1 MPAKA
6 RTVTGKDLA
15 AQECCQ
21 DQGFVYLDGGMSRLT
36 PYRFKRL
43 RALGLL
49 KSSGDCLFEGCTPQS
64 FTLTQDSEHMSDF
77 KTIGEIALDDGTR
90 ATVRAG
96 RYRHGG
102 QIAITLTDTVTGEPY
117 GVLSTNL
124 AAYGAKIEPDAFAV
138 KNWSENT
145 ELAASMQASD
155 LFEDT
160 GARIA
165 TGHVQ
170 APVWRIKDPA
180 HVPPMERVR
189 ERSAG
194 ADRKRASFR

>member
-1 MPAKA
+1 MSTKA

-15 AQECCQ
+15 ARDSCQ
-21 DQGFVYLDGGMSRLT
+21 DQGFVYLDGGVCGLT

-49 KSSGDCLFEGCTPQS
+49 KSSGDCLFEDCAPQS

-90 ATVRAG
+90 AAVRAG

-102 QIAITLTDTVTGEPY
+102 QIAITLTDAATGEPY

-138 KNWSENT
+138 KNWSENA
-145 ELAASMQASD
+145 ELAASMQACG

-160 GARIA
+160 GERIA
-165 TGHVQ
+165 TGYVQ

-180 HVPPMERVR
+180 HVPPMERAR
-189 ERSAG
+189 ERE
-194 ADRKRASFR
+194 RI

>member
-15 AQECCQ
+15 AWERFQ
-21 DQGFVYLDGGMSRLT
+21 DQGYVQLDGGVRGLT
-36 PYRFKRL
+36 PYRFNRL

-49 KSSGDCLFEGCTPQS
+49 TSSGDCLFEACAPQS
-64 FTLTQDSEHMSDF
+64 FTLTQDSEHMSEF
-77 KTIGEIALDDGTR
+77 KTIGEVTLGDGTR
-90 ATVRAG
+90 ATIRAG

-102 QIAITLTDTVTGEPY
+102 QIAITLTNAATGEPW

-124 AAYGAKIEPDAFAV
+124 AVYGATIEPDAFAV
-138 KNWSENT
+138 KTWSENT
-145 ELAASMQASD
+145 ELAASMRDSG

-160 GARIA
+160 GERIP
-165 TGHVQ
+165 TGYVQ

-180 HVPPMERVR
+180 HVPPVERAR
-189 ERSAG
+189 GRGRRDER
-194 ADRKRASFR
+194 